1 MHVQNTPQGKMVIVT
16 NALYKLAGYASVLLI
31 ADVLVPGLYSSLVPL
46 FATVLVLTG
55 VGVIADLVIL
65 PLLGNVLSLLIG
77 AQGFVLILYVTPLLW
92 PGSTVTLTRAIVL
105 ALCMAPLEFA
115 LHRYVLRWLFPDGS

>member
-1 MHVQNTPQGKMVIVT
+1 MEVQNTPQGKMVIVT

-31 ADVLVPGLYSSLVPL
+31 ADVLLPGLYSSLVPL
-46 FATVLVLTG
+46 FVTVLVLTG

-65 PLLGNVLSLLIG
+65 PLLGNVMSLLIG

-92 PGSTVTLTRAIVL
+92 PGSTVTLSRAIVL

-115 LHRYVLRWLFPDGS
+115 LHRYVLRWLFPDG

>member
-1 MHVQNTPQGKMVIVT
+1 MDVRNTPQGKMVIVT

-31 ADVLVPGLYSSLVPL
+31 ADFLLPGLYSSLVPL

-65 PLLGNVLSLLIG
+65 PMLGNVVSLLIG
-77 AQGFVLILYVTPLLW
+77 AEGFVLILYVVPLLW
-92 PGSTVTLTRAIVL
+92 PGSNMTLGRAIVL
-105 ALCMAPLEFA
+105 AICMAPLEFA
-115 LHRYVLRWLFPDGS
+115 LHRYVLRQLFQDE